1 MLSVICNAPAK
12 AFIKKILTVF
22 SVLWL
27 RNRCA
32 AWRMGRKMTF
42 RKVNAD
48 LRTDAAFD
56 EMRDVDHHKG
66 PSPFHNTG
74 IKLQMVSQ
82 FPLDYMHLVCLR
94 VYSQMPRV
102 VLDERSLRK
111 SFQ

>member
-1 MLSVICNAPAK
+1 
-12 AFIKKILTVF
+12 
-22 SVLWL
+22 
-27 RNRCA
+27 
-32 AWRMGRKMTF
+32 MTF

-56 EMRDVDHHKG
+56 EMRDEDHHKG

-82 FPLDYMHLVCLR
+82 FPLDYMHLVYLR
-94 VYSQMPRV
+94 VFYNQTPRV
-102 VLDERSLRK
+102 VLDERSFRK

>member
-1 MLSVICNAPAK
+1 
-12 AFIKKILTVF
+12 
-22 SVLWL
+22 
-27 RNRCA
+27 
-32 AWRMGRKMTF
+32 MTF

-56 EMRDVDHHKG
+56 EMRDEDHHKG

-82 FPLDYMHLVCLR
+82 FPLDYMHLVYLR
-94 VYSQMPRV
+94 VFYSQTPRV
-102 VLDERSLRK
+102 VLDERSFRK

>member
-12 AFIKKILTVF
+12 AFIKNFLTVF

-66 PSPFHNTG
+66 PSPFHNF
-74 IKLQMVSQ
+74 IIQVLNFKW
-82 FPLDYMHLVCLR
+82 CLNFLWTICIWY
-94 VYSQMPRV
+94 V
-102 VLDERSLRK
+102 
-111 SFQ
+111 